1 LQKHIEVEKM
11 KKITALL
18 REYVVGLSIIISVCG
33 FVLLIMGVLWYWFRD
48 AVTENG
54 SLQFIRDLGDWNAYL
69 LVGGLIIF
77 GIGLYYIYSYIT
89 KRKFV
94 LEEIKTNKRSEFL
107 KKHKE
112 LKGTVKHLPSK
123 YQKMVKDKEKELKI
137 K

>member
-1 LQKHIEVEKM
+1 M

-18 REYVVGLSIIISVCG
+18 REYVVGLSIIIMICG
-33 FVLLIMGVLWYWFRD
+33 FVLLIIGVLWYWFRD
-48 AVTENG
+48 ALEND
-54 SLQFIRDLGDWNAYL
+54 SLHFIYDLGDWNAYL

-107 KKHKE
+107 NKHKE

-123 YQKMVKDKEKELKI
+123 YRKMVKEKEKELKI

>member
-1 LQKHIEVEKM
+1 M

-48 AVTENG
+48 ALEND
-54 SLQFIRDLGDWNAYL
+54 SLQLIHDLGDWNAYL

-123 YQKMVKDKEKELKI
+123 YRKMVKDKEKELKI

>member
-1 LQKHIEVEKM
+1 M

-18 REYVVGLSIIISVCG
+18 REYVVGLSIIIMICG
-33 FVLLIMGVLWYWFRD
+33 FVLLIIGVLWYWFRD
-48 AVTENG
+48 ALEND
-54 SLQFIRDLGDWNAYL
+54 SLQFIHDLGDWNAYL

-123 YQKMVKDKEKELKI
+123 HQKMVKDKEKELKI

>member
-1 LQKHIEVEKM
+1 M

-18 REYVVGLSIIISVCG
+18 REYVVGLSIIIMICG
-33 FVLLIMGVLWYWFRD
+33 FVLLIMGVLWYWFSD

-89 KRKFV
+89 NKKFV

>member
-1 LQKHIEVEKM
+1 M

-18 REYVVGLSIIISVCG
+18 REYVVGLSIIIMICG

>member
-1 LQKHIEVEKM
+1 M
-11 KKITALL
+11 KKITGLL
-18 REYVVGLSIIISVCG
+18 REYVFGLSIISMIIGLFLLFMGIIFYWISDIELG
-33 FVLLIMGVLWYWFRD
+33 FYTDI
-48 AVTENG
+48 
-54 SLQFIRDLGDWNAYL
+54 IKKLGQWNAFI

-77 GIGLYYIYSYIT
+77 GIGLYYLYSYQT
-89 KRKFV
+89 NRAFV

-123 YQKMVKDKEKELKI
+123 YRKMVKDKEKELKI

>member
-1 LQKHIEVEKM
+1 M
-11 KKITALL
+11 KKLTGLL
-18 REYVVGLSIIISVCG
+18 REYVFGLSIITMILGLFLLVMGFIFYWISDIELG
-33 FVLLIMGVLWYWFRD
+33 FYTDIIKELD
-48 AVTENG
+48 
-54 SLQFIRDLGDWNAYL
+54 QWNAFL
-69 LVGGLIIF
+69 LMTGLIIF
-77 GIGLYYIYSYIT
+77 GIGLYYIYDYLT

-123 YQKMVKDKEKELKI
+123 YKKMVKDKEEELNI

>member
-1 LQKHIEVEKM
+1 M
-11 KKITALL
+11 KKITGLL
-18 REYVVGLSIIISVCG
+18 KEYVFGLSIISMIIGLFLLFMGIIFYWISDIELG
-33 FVLLIMGVLWYWFRD
+33 FYTDIIKKLD
-48 AVTENG
+48 
-54 SLQFIRDLGDWNAYL
+54 QWNAFI

-77 GIGLYYIYSYIT
+77 GIGLYYLYSYQT
-89 KRKFV
+89 NRAFV

>member
-1 LQKHIEVEKM
+1 M

-18 REYVVGLSIIISVCG
+18 REYVVGLSIIIMICG
-33 FVLLIMGVLWYWFRD
+33 FVLLIIGVLWYWFRD
-48 AVTENG
+48 ALEND
-54 SLQFIRDLGDWNAYL
+54 SLQFIHDLGDWNAYL

>member
-1 LQKHIEVEKM
+1 M
-11 KKITALL
+11 KKLTGLL
-18 REYVVGLSIIISVCG
+18 REYVVGLSIIIMICG

-54 SLQFIRDLGDWNAYL
+54 SLHFISDLGDWNAYL